1 MVVTSLALLLIAQ
14 EPMILKFS
22 PVGESIYREQFS
34 IVETPEG
41 SPTINASGE
50 RRLRIKVREVSRGRA
65 RMELTVADVEARGA
79 EGLAAELRS
88 WLDQPVREQFV
99 NDRGYV
105 DRKEEPRGN
114 RPFFGLVLPPP
125 ANSLP
130 DRWNAKLLMPIGSE
144 RAVDFKYELEQV
156 EQRDEPVLGVKVQ
169 ASDKQ
174 GAQSTALDGVVFVS
188 RSGTVLNGEMI
199 SRLEDTDAKTKTT
212 ITYRFLKL

>member
-1 MVVTSLALLLIAQ
+1 MTSLALLLVAQ
-14 EPMILKFS
+14 EPMMLKFS
-22 PVGESIYREQFS
+22 PVGETVYREQFS
-34 IVETPEG
+34 ISETTEG
-41 SPTINASGE
+41 ASTVSASGE

-65 RMELTVADVEARGA
+65 RMELTTTDVETRGA

-99 NDRGYV
+99 NERGFV

-144 RAVDFKYELEQV
+144 RAVDYKYELEQV
-156 EQRDEPVLGVKVQ
+156 EQRDEPVLRIRLQ
-169 ASDKQ
+169 ASDRQ
-174 GAQSTALDGVVFVS
+174 GTQTTALEGVVFVT
-188 RSGTVLNGEMI
+188 RSGTVLNGEAI
-199 SRLEDTDAKTKTT
+199 SRLEDTAAKTQTT
-212 ITYRFLKL
+212 ITYRFQKQ